1 MIGDLARKLMG
12 GNLKA
17 TIAAALALGGGA
29 LGVVTN
35 GKQLMDIVDGTE
47 DAKIAMAEKAV
58 EGQKETATLIA
69 SAVAETEATKADA
82 RAWAVATETN
92 TPASYAF
99 YLATYPNGMFATQ
112 AAKAKADLEARGAG
126 SPFAVER
133 AGAVFGPAIEAARA
147 AKANALARQAE
158 SETVAA
164 SAESAAEQAK
174 AGARGYRVISLRDG
188 SSYAGQVERGQPNG
202 VGVMTVATGPAAG
215 DRYAGA
221 VVDGRWQGLGVF
233 EAGQPG
239 EARPKR
245 YAGEFQNGQLGGA
258 GLMTLADGAR
268 AMGPVVNG
276 RLSGSATVI
285 YPDGRVFEGE
295 FRGGRR
301 NGLGVL
307 WTPAGSVLERGR
319 YADDVLVDAT
329 VR

>member
-1 MIGDLARKLMG
+1 MFGDLARKLLG
-12 GNLKA
+12 GNIKA
-17 TIAAALALGGGA
+17 TIAAVLALVGGT

-35 GKQLMDIVDGTE
+35 GKQFMDIVDGTD

-69 SAVAETEATKADA
+69 SAVAESEATKADA

-99 YLATYPNGMFATQ
+99 YLATFPSGLFAPQ
-112 AAKAKADLEARGAG
+112 AAKAKADLESRAPGA
-126 SPFAVER
+126 PFAVER
-133 AGAVFGPAIEAARA
+133 AGATFGAVIEAARA
-147 AKANALARQAE
+147 AKSAALARQAE
-158 SETVAA
+158 GETIAA

-174 AGARGYRVISLRDG
+174 ANARGYRALTLRDAA
-188 SSYAGQVERGQPNG
+188 YAGQVERGQPNG
-202 VGVMTVATGPAAG
+202 VGVMTQTSGPTAG

-221 VVDGRWQGLGVF
+221 FVDGRWQGLGVF
-233 EAGQPG
+233 EASQPAD
-239 EARPKR
+239 ARPKR
-245 YAGEFQNGQLGGA
+245 YVGEFQNGQLSGA
-258 GLMTLADGAR
+258 GLSSLADGAR

-276 RLSGSATVI
+276 RLTGSVTVI

-307 WTPAGSVLERGR
+307 WTPSGSVIERGR

>member
-1 MIGDLARKLMG
+1 MVGDLARKLMG

-17 TIAAALALGGGA
+17 TIAAVLALAGGA

-35 GKQLMDIVDGTE
+35 GKQLMDIVDGTD
-47 DAKIAMAEKAV
+47 DAKLAMAEKAV

-69 SAVAETEATKADA
+69 NAVAESEATKADA

-99 YLATYPNGMFATQ
+99 YLASYPNGLFAAQ
-112 AAKAKADLEARGAG
+112 AAKAKTDLEARAPG

-133 AGAVFGPAIEAARA
+133 AGPAFGAIIEAARA

-158 SETVAA
+158 GETAAA

-174 AGARGYRVISLRDG
+174 AGARGYRVVTLRG
-188 SSYAGQVERGQPNG
+188 ASYAGQVDRGQPNG
-202 VGVMTVATGPAAG
+202 VGVMTIASGPSAG

-239 EARPKR
+239 EGRPKR
-245 YAGEFQNGQLGGA
+245 YVGEFQNGQLGGA
-258 GLMTLADGAR
+258 GLLTLADGGR

-276 RLSGSATVI
+276 RLTGAATVI

-301 NGLGVL
+301 TGLGVL
-307 WTPAGSVLERGR
+307 WTPSGSVIERGR
-319 YADDVLVDAT
+319 YADDILVDAM